1 MSETRENLLDAAEG
15 WMAREPAI
23 ESAVLFGS
31 SARAEPAG
39 TGPDVWSDLD
49 LHVITSQ
56 PASLETADWR
66 AIFPGQNFLGQAV
79 RAATG
84 GVRKATVLFAQG
96 QLDLVI
102 VPRRAMRLARWGWR
116 LGLHRRHAR
125 LREALNEIH
134 TCIHLGFRQLKGEG
148 EWGRFYA
155 ALQRDFPGVRL
166 DDAAVRSLAE
176 LALVEQHW
184 VRQKLARGEL
194 LAAQHRLHAS
204 LSDINLRLLR
214 ELRLRRR
221 QTLPSF
227 GLGRHAETLL
237 PPDELAWVRVD
248 ARCRADELSAATDQA
263 LRGLIA
269 LLREL
274 LPHWPVPPLLA
285 VLTGGLKPAP

>member
-1 MSETRENLLDAAEG
+1 MTEPDESLLHAAQG
-15 WMAREPAI
+15 WMAREPSI
-23 ESAVLFGS
+23 QSAVLFGS
-31 SARAEPAG
+31 AAKKEQAA
-39 TGPDVWSDLD
+39 TGPDQWSDLD

-84 GVRKATVLFAQG
+84 GVRKATVLFARG

-102 VPRRAMRLARWGWR
+102 VPLGTMRLARWGWR
-116 LGLHRRHAR
+116 LGLHHRHAR

-134 TCIHLGFRQLKGEG
+134 TCIHHGYRQLKGAAA
-148 EWGRFYA
+148 WGDFYA

-166 DDAAVRSLAE
+166 DDAAVRALAE

-194 LAAQHRLHAS
+194 LAAQHRLHTTLA
-204 LSDINLRLLR
+204 DINLRLLR
-214 ELRLRRR
+214 ELRLRR
-221 QTLPSF
+221 QQAVPSF

-237 PPDELAWVRVD
+237 STEELAWVTID
-248 ARCRADELSAATDQA
+248 ARCRPEELSAATDQA
-263 LRGLIA
+263 LRGLTA
-269 LLREL
+269 LLRAL
-274 LPHWPVPPLLA
+274 LPHWPPPPLLA
-285 VLTGGLKPAP
+285 GLTGGIKPVL